1 LPWNAFLLIAKILHS
16 EGLELNFKWIDAPRR
31 TRTTAR
37 IQEQLPRSRSF
48 LMREYKL
55 SALVQSRSTG
65 FAYMD
70 VGEVREQELKLRL
83 LCKHSLHSK
92 MPKNFGSVA

>member
-1 LPWNAFLLIAKILHS
+1 
-16 EGLELNFKWIDAPRR
+16 
-31 TRTTAR
+31 
-37 IQEQLPRSRSF
+37 
-48 LMREYKL
+48 MREYKL